1 MYHGIPTVSSRT
13 HQYPD
18 GMRLLVAA
26 ATFAVLLAFAVGG
39 GAATTGPA
47 APTNL
52 EVVSATQDTVTI
64 AWGPSQPGEF
74 TFLGTP
80 RKNQVKVGWG
90 ASQDTRSAVT
100 YTFKKDGAVAATGLT
115 QPEFTVSVGAKT
127 RSFRMCVQA
136 FNASGQASPETC
148 GTMTKQ

>member
-1 MYHGIPTVSSRT
+1 
-13 HQYPD
+13 
-18 GMRLLVAA
+18 MRLFVAA

-39 GAATTGPA
+39 GAATVGPA

-52 EVVSATQDTVTI
+52 EAINVTETSI
-64 AWGPSQPGEF
+64 TLVWGPSQPGEF
-74 TFLGTP
+74 TFLGQP
-80 RKNQVKVGWG
+80 KKNQVTVGWG
-90 ASQDTRSAVT
+90 ASEDTRSAVT
-100 YTFKKDGAVAATGLT
+100 YTFKKDGTVVATGLT
-115 QPEFTVSVGAKT
+115 QPQVTVSVGAKT